1 MSIYADCFLPI
12 MATVTV
18 KMNVCEKTHKITVL
32 QRDDGDLDV
41 LIESDC
47 PKVAAFGERL
57 NKLSLTDI
65 TDFGSSKINDPKIRG
80 NISPT
85 CLSSTGVFNAAWIEM
100 EMMSRSLI
108 KKVRHNSIDFVGDD
122 GEVL

>member
-1 MSIYADCFLPI
+1 
-12 MATVTV
+12 MATVNV
-18 KMNVCEKTHKITVL
+18 KMNVCKKTHKITVL

-47 PKVAAFGERL
+47 PKVAALGERL

-65 TDFGSSKINDPKIRG
+65 TDFNSSKINDPKIRG
-80 NISPT
+80 DISPT
-85 CLSSTGVFNAAWIEM
+85 CLSPTGVFNAAWIEM
-100 EMMSRSLI
+100 GMMSKSLV
-108 KKVRHNSIDFVGDD
+108 KKIRQNSIDFVSDD

>member
-1 MSIYADCFLPI
+1 
-12 MATVTV
+12 MATVV
-18 KMNVCEKTHKITVL
+18 VNMNICEKTHRITVL

-57 NKLSLTDI
+57 GKLTLTDI
-65 TDFGSSKINDPKIRG
+65 TDFENSRINDPKIRG
-80 NISPT
+80 DISPT
-85 CLSSTGVFNAAWIEM
+85 CMSPTGVFNAAWIEM
-100 EMMSRSLI
+100 GMTSKSLI
-108 KKVRHNSIDFVGDD
+108 RKVRRNSIDFVDGD